1 MLEDTLV
8 CCNYARGHRGPV
20 STGSGERENQ
30 FGHPVPLSHVLV
42 WLDQLI
48 TNPSLVWLIGSSP
61 SISVSPVSTTK
72 EAAATTAAG
81 GRGVGGQLRAGAAL
95 AGGRRRQERASRG
108 RCKMAISSGASSS
121 TGSRG
126 VREAQPLCPFC
137 RTTTVVERT
146 SRAQNNLDKQFYTC
160 RNRDWVSYFSFHFFV
175 VHFGLLKS

>member
-1 MLEDTLV
+1 
-8 CCNYARGHRGPV
+8 
-20 STGSGERENQ
+20 
-30 FGHPVPLSHVLV
+30 VPLSHVWV

-48 TNPSLVWLIGSSP
+48 TNPSLVWLTGSSP
-61 SISVSPVSTTK
+61 SVSVSPSPRQRK
-72 EAAATTAAG
+72 
-81 GRGVGGQLRAGAAL
+81 RRRRRLQAGAVV
-95 AGGRRRQERASRG
+95 AGGRRQQERASRG

-160 RNRDWVSYFSFHFFV
+160 RNRDWVSYFHFISLWSILAF
-175 VHFGLLKS
+175 